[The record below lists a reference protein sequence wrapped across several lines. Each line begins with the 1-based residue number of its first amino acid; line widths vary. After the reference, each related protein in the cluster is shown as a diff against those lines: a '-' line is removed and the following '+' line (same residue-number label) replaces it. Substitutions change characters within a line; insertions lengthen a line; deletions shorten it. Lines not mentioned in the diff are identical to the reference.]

1 MPDLDK
7 ALADIHEIR
16 SRIAAESDF
25 LGLGPMALALSGV
38 LALATAALQTLLL
51 AGAPADPLP
60 YFAAWVATAIA
71 AVLLLGSE
79 MLRRSRRHHSRLA
92 DSMIQHAVLQFVP
105 AGVAGAALLAVFA
118 RFAPE
123 ALWLLPGLW
132 LLLVSLGIFASARSL
147 PRQMVLA
154 GAWYFLSGFTV
165 LMLAAAD
172 HALSPWSM
180 GLPFFVGQLLV
191 AFIVH
196 RASEANHVRQ

>member
-1 MPDLDK
+1 MADLDK
-7 ALADIHEIR
+7 ALADIQEIR

-25 LGLGPMALALSGV
+25 LGLGPTALALSGV
-38 LALATAALQTLLL
+38 LALATASLQTLLL
-51 AGAPADPLP
+51 AGASVDPVP

-79 MLRRSRRHHSRLA
+79 MLRRSRRQHSRLT

-105 AGVAGAALLAVFA
+105 AGVAGAALLAVFG

-165 LMLAAAD
+165 LMLAATD
-172 HALSPWSM
+172 HTLSPWSM
-180 GLPFFVGQLLV
+180 GVPFFVGQLLV
-191 AFIVH
+191 ALIVH